1 MAAEEYLLLK
11 YFLQPESREVS
22 MRKIAI
28 VIGIVVAVIVI
39 AVGILFATFN
49 PNDYRGTI
57 QTKLEQQLNRKVTLG
72 DMSLGLFPLRFK
84 VANLAISED
93 PKFTSKSAFIQ
104 TQELSV
110 SVKLLPLLSKS
121 VEVDSLSLQRPNV
134 ELIKNA
140 QGVWNFAS
148 LGQKEPAAAPAPSAA
163 PKSAPSAAEAPPPAS
178 SEQQFSLGEL
188 AINDG
193 QIAIT
198 DLQDRRPRTV
208 YDHINLKLTDFAPTT
223 PFNVDASVHLPGPGN
238 QEVSLKGKG
247 GPLSHENPAT
257 TPFKGTL
264 DLKGVEI
271 AGLQK
276 FLQSPAL
283 VNTDGI
289 LSGHTDI
296 ASETGKLSANGQM
309 NLDKPKLHGIEVG
322 YPINADYN
330 VSDDLPN
337 DLLRIDKGTIKL
349 GQTPISVTGT
359 VNHKPTPAQLDLN
372 LKASDVTI
380 AEIARLAAAAGIAF
394 APGTTVNG
402 KINADIKAQGAA
414 DKPALNGILA
424 GHDIQVSGKEIA
436 KPVEVKALN
445 IALTPTEIHSDNFNV
460 TSGGTTAAVQFF
472 VKQYTS
478 NSPQVDA
485 TLRAPQAALPDVLA
499 MAKAYGV
506 TSLDK
511 VTGQG
516 NLSVDMHAAGAV
528 RSLSSDEIM
537 KALNGTINVN
547 FNNVRYAGVDISHQI
562 LSMIGTSKATQKD
575 QGFTNVQKMTG
586 TILVKNGIA
595 QTNNLQ
601 AALDIGNVGATGTA
615 NLASQMLNMQ
625 LNAVLSKAFTQE
637 VGGTGVGGYMSTALA
652 NNQGEL
658 VVPATVTGTFQNPK
672 VMPDVQKMAQMKL
685 KGLIPTGD
693 NPLGGA
699 SSMLGGLTGKKG
711 QPAAGQ
717 PQPNP
722 VNQVL
727 GLFGTKKK

>member
-1 MAAEEYLLLK
+1 
-11 YFLQPESREVS
+11 

-28 VIGIVVAVIVI
+28 VIGIVVAVIVV
-39 AVGILFATFN
+39 AVGILLAVFN

-57 QTKLEQQLNRKVTLG
+57 QTKLEEQLNRKVSLG
-72 DMSLGLFPLRFK
+72 NMSLGVFPLRFK
-84 VANLAISED
+84 VANLSIAED
-93 PKFTSKSAFIQ
+93 PKFNSNSAFIQ
-104 TQELSV
+104 AQELSV

-121 VEVDSLSLQRPNV
+121 VEVDSLSLERPSV

-140 QGVWNFAS
+140 QGIWNFAS
-148 LGQKEPAAAPAPSAA
+148 LGQKSPAAAPSSAA
-163 PKSAPSAAEAPPPAS
+163 PKGSTAPSSSAPASASS
-178 SEQQFSLGEL
+178 SEQPFSLGEL

-193 QIAIT
+193 QVAIT
-198 DLQDRRPRTV
+198 DVQDHRPRTV
-208 YDHINLKLTDFAPTT
+208 YDHIDVKLADFAPNT
-223 PFNVDASVHLPGPGN
+223 PFSLEASVHLPGPGN
-238 QEVSLKGKG
+238 QEVGLKGKG
-247 GPLSHENPAT
+247 GPLAHENPAT

-264 DLKGVEI
+264 ELKGVQI
-271 AGLQK
+271 GGLQK
-276 FLQSPAL
+276 FLQIPAL
-283 VNTDGI
+283 VNTDGV
-289 LSGHTDI
+289 LSGKTDI
-296 ASETGKLSANGQM
+296 ASENGKLSANGQM

-337 DLLRIDKGTIKL
+337 DVLRIDKGAIKL
-349 GQTPISVTGT
+349 GQTPILVTGT
-359 VNHKPTPAQLDLN
+359 VNHKPTPAQLDVN
-372 LKASDVTI
+372 LKASDVTV

-394 APGTTVNG
+394 APGITVNG

-414 DKPALNGILA
+414 DKPALNGTLTA
-424 GHDIQVSGKEIA
+424 RDIQMSGKEIA

-445 IALTPTEIHSDNFNV
+445 IALTPTEIRSDNFNV
-460 TSGGTTAAVQFF
+460 TSGGTTAAVQFSM
-472 VKQYTS
+472 KQYTS

-485 TLRAPQAALPDVLA
+485 TLRAPQAALPDLLS

-511 VTGQG
+511 VAGEG
-516 NLSVDMHAAGAV
+516 NLSVDLHAAGPV
-528 RSLSSDEIM
+528 RSLSSNEIM

-547 FNNVRYAGVDISHQI
+547 FNNVRYSGVDISHQL
-562 LSMIGTSKATQKD
+562 LSMIGTSKASQKD
-575 QGFTNVQKMTG
+575 QGFTTIQKMTG
-586 TILVKNGIA
+586 TIVIKSGIA

-601 AALDIGNVGATGTA
+601 ATLDIGNVGATGTA
-615 NLASQMLNMQ
+615 NLASQTLNLQ
-625 LNAVLSKAFTQE
+625 LNAVLSKGFTQE

-658 VVPATVTGTFQNPK
+658 VIPATVTGTFQNPK

-699 SSMLGGLTGKKG
+699 SSILGGLTGKKG
-711 QPAAGQ
+711 QPATPGQ
-717 PQPNP
+717 PQQNP

-727 GLFGTKKK
+727 GLFGNKKK

>member
-1 MAAEEYLLLK
+1 
-11 YFLQPESREVS
+11 
-22 MRKIAI
+22 MRKLAI
-28 VIGIVVAVIVI
+28 VIGIVVAVLVI

-57 QTKLEQQLNRKVTLG
+57 QAKLEEQLNRQVSLG

-84 VANLAISED
+84 VANLSIAED
-93 PKFTSKSAFIQ
+93 PRFDSKSPFIQ

-121 VEVDSLSLQRPNV
+121 VEVDSLSLERPRV

-148 LGQKEPAAAPAPSAA
+148 LGEKAPAAAAPSAA
-163 PKSAPSAAEAPPPAS
+163 PKASAAPSRSAAPS
-178 SEQQFSLGEL
+178 SSSTGQPFSLGEL

-193 QIAIT
+193 QVAIT
-198 DLQDRRPRTV
+198 DLRDRRPRTV
-208 YDHINLKLTDFAPTT
+208 YDHIDVKLKDFAPNT
-223 PFNVDASVHLPGPGN
+223 PFTVEASVHLPGPGN
-238 QEVSLKGKG
+238 QQVGLKGKG
-247 GPLSHENPAT
+247 GPLARENPAA

-264 DLKGVEI
+264 DLQNVDI

-283 VNTDGI
+283 VNTEGV

-296 ASETGKLSANGQM
+296 ASENGRLAAAGQM
-309 NLDKPKLHGIEVG
+309 NLEKPKLHGIEVG

-330 VSDDLPN
+330 VSDDVSS
-337 DLLRIDKGTIKL
+337 DLLRIEKGAIKL
-349 GQTPISVTGT
+349 GQTPFFVTGT
-359 VNHKPTPAQLDLN
+359 VNHKPTPAQLNVD
-372 LKASDVTI
+372 LKASDVSI
-380 AEIARLAAAAGIAF
+380 AELARLAAAAGIAF
-394 APGTTVNG
+394 APGVTVNG
-402 KINADIKAQGAA
+402 KISADIKAQGSA
-414 DKPALNGILA
+414 DKPALNGTLT
-424 GHDIQVSGKEIA
+424 GRDIQMSGKEIA
-436 KPVEVKALN
+436 KPVDVKTLN
-445 IALTPTEIHSDNFNV
+445 VALTPTEIHSDTFNV
-460 TSGGTTAAVQFF
+460 TSGGTTAAVQFSAR
-472 VKQYTS
+472 QYTS
-478 NSPQVDA
+478 NSPVVDA
-485 TLRAPQAALPDVLA
+485 TVRAPQAALPDLLA

-511 VTGQG
+511 VNGQG
-516 NLSVDMHAAGAV
+516 TLNVDLHAAGPV
-528 RSLSSDEIM
+528 KSLNSDAIM
-537 KALNGTINVN
+537 RALNGTLNLN
-547 FNNVRYAGVDISHQI
+547 FNNLRYSGVDIPHQL
-562 LSMIGTSKATQKD
+562 LSIIGSGKASQQKD
-575 QGFTNVQKMTG
+575 QGYTNVQKTTG
-586 TILVKNGIA
+586 AIVIKNGIA

-601 AALDIGNVGATGTA
+601 ATLDIGNVGATGTA
-615 NLASQMLNMQ
+615 DLASQTLNMQ

-699 SSMLGGLTGKKG
+699 SSILGGLTGKKG
-711 QPAAGQ
+711 QPGQ
-717 PQPNP
+717 PQQQNP

-727 GLFGTKKK
+727 GLFGTKKKQ

>member
-1 MAAEEYLLLK
+1 
-11 YFLQPESREVS
+11 
-22 MRKIAI
+22 MRKLAI
-28 VIGIVVAVIVI
+28 VIGIVVAVVVI

-49 PNDYRGTI
+49 PNDYRETI
-57 QTKLEQQLNRKVTLG
+57 QTKLEQQLNRKVSLG
-72 DMSLGLFPLRFK
+72 NMSLGLFPLRFK
-84 VANLAISED
+84 VANLSIADD
-93 PKFTSKSAFIQ
+93 PKFNRNSPFIEA
-104 TQELSV
+104 QELSV

-121 VEVDSLSLQRPNV
+121 VEVDSLSLERPSV

-148 LGQKEPAAAPAPSAA
+148 LGQKSPATPSSPSEP
-163 PKSAPSAAEAPPPAS
+163 
-178 SEQQFSLGEL
+178 FSLGEL

-193 QIAIT
+193 QVAIT

-208 YDHINLKLTDFAPTT
+208 YDHIDVKLADFAPTT
-223 PFNVDASVHLPGPGN
+223 PFSIEASVHLPGQGN
-238 QEVSLKGKG
+238 QEVGLKGKG

-264 DLKGVEI
+264 DLKNVDI

-283 VNTDGI
+283 VNTSGV

-296 ASETGKLSANGQM
+296 ANENGKVSANGQM
-309 NLDKPKLHGIEVG
+309 TLDKPKLHGIEVG

-330 VSDDLPN
+330 VSDDLGT
-337 DLLRIDKGTIKL
+337 DLLRIDKGAIKL
-349 GQTPISVTGT
+349 GQTPIFVTGT
-359 VNHKPTPAQLDLN
+359 VNHKPTPVQLDVD

-380 AEIARLAAAAGIAF
+380 AEIDRLAAAAGIAF

-414 DKPALNGILA
+414 DKPALNGTLTA
-424 GHDIQVSGKEIA
+424 HDIQVSGKEIA
-436 KPVEVKALN
+436 KPVDIKALN
-445 IALTPTEIHSDNFNV
+445 IALTPTEVHSDNFNV
-460 TSGGTTAAVQFF
+460 TSGGTTAAVQFS

-478 NSPQVDA
+478 NAAQVDA
-485 TLRAPQAALPDVLA
+485 TVRAPQAALPDLLA

-511 VTGQG
+511 VTGEG
-516 NLSVDMHAAGAV
+516 NLSVDLHAAGPV

-547 FNNVRYAGVDISHQI
+547 FNNVRYSGVDISHQL
-562 LSMIGTSKATQKD
+562 LSMIGTSKASQKD
-575 QGFTNVQKMTG
+575 QGFTTVQKMTG
-586 TILVKNGIA
+586 AILIKNGIA

-601 AALDIGNVGATGTA
+601 AALDIGNVGAIGTA
-615 NLASQMLNMQ
+615 NLASQTLNMQ

-658 VVPATVTGTFQNPK
+658 VIPATVTGTFQNPK

-693 NPLGGA
+693 NPLGAA
-699 SSMLGGLTGKKG
+699 SSILGGLTGKKG
-711 QPAAGQ
+711 QPATPGQ
-717 PQPNP
+717 QQQNP
-722 VNQVL
+722 VDQVL
-727 GLFGTKKK
+727 GLFGNKKK

>member
-1 MAAEEYLLLK
+1 
-11 YFLQPESREVS
+11 

-28 VIGIVVAVIVI
+28 IVGIVVVVLIIV
-39 AVGILFATFN
+39 VGVLFATFN
-49 PNDYRGTI
+49 PNDYRATV
-57 QTKLEQQLNRKVTLG
+57 QAKLEQQLNRKVSLG
-72 DMSLGLFPLRFK
+72 NMSLGLFPLRFE
-84 VANLAISED
+84 VADLSISDD
-93 PKFTSKSAFIQ
+93 PKFSNSPFIQ

-121 VEVDSLSLQRPNV
+121 VEVDSLSLDRPSV
-134 ELIKNA
+134 QLIKNA

-148 LGQKEPAAAPAPSAA
+148 IGQQAPASPAPAASKPSAVPPPSAA
-163 PKSAPSAAEAPPPAS
+163 PSTPS

-208 YDHINLKLTDFAPTT
+208 YDHINLKLTDFAPNT
-223 PFNVDASVHLPGPGN
+223 PFNVDASVHLPGPGS

-247 GPLSHENPAT
+247 GPLSHDNPAA

-264 DLKGVEI
+264 DLKNVDI

-283 VNTDGI
+283 INTNGV

-296 ASETGKLSANGQM
+296 ASENGKLSASGQM
-309 NLDKPKLHGIEVG
+309 TLDKPKLHGIEVG
-322 YPINADYN
+322 YPINMDYN
-330 VSDDLPN
+330 VSEDLPN
-337 DLLRIDKGTIKL
+337 DLLRIDKCAIKL
-349 GQTPISVTGT
+349 GQTPLFVTGT
-359 VNHKPTPAQLDLN
+359 VNHKPTPAQLDVN
-372 LKASDVTI
+372 LKADNVTI

-402 KINADIKAQGAA
+402 QIKADIKAQGSA
-414 DKPALNGILA
+414 DKPALNGTLA
-424 GHDIQVSGKEIA
+424 GRDIQISGKEIA
-436 KPVEVKALN
+436 KPVEVKSVN
-445 IALTPTEIHSDNFNV
+445 VALTPTEIHSDNFNV
-460 TSGGTTAAVQFF
+460 TSGGTTAAVQFS

-485 TLRAPQAALPDVLA
+485 TLRAPQAALPDLLA

-511 VTGQG
+511 VTGAG
-516 NLSVDMHAAGAV
+516 NLSVDMHAAGSV
-528 RSLSSDEIM
+528 QSLSSNEM
-537 KALNGTINVN
+537 VKALNGTINVN
-547 FNNVRYAGVDISHQI
+547 VNNVRYTGIDVSHQL
-562 LSMIGTSKATQKD
+562 LSMIGSKQTGKD

-601 AALDIGNVGATGTA
+601 ATLDIGNVGAVGTA
-615 NLASQMLNMQ
+615 NLASQTLNMQ

-658 VVPATVTGTFQNPK
+658 VIPATVTGTFQNPK

-693 NPLGGA
+693 NPLGSA
-699 SSMLGGLTGKKG
+699 SSILGGLTGKKG
-711 QPAAGQ
+711 QPATGQ
-717 PQPNP
+717 QQNP

-727 GLFGTKKK
+727 GLFGTKKKQ

>member
-1 MAAEEYLLLK
+1 
-11 YFLQPESREVS
+11 

-28 VIGIVVAVIVI
+28 IVGIVVAVIVI
-39 AVGILFATFN
+39 AVGVLFASFN

-57 QTKLEQQLNRKVTLG
+57 QTKLEQQLDRKVGLG

-84 VANLAISED
+84 VANLSIAED
-93 PKFTSKSAFIQ
+93 PKFNSNSPFIQ

-121 VEVDSLSLQRPNV
+121 VEVDSLTLERPSV

-140 QGVWNFAS
+140 QGIWNFAS
-148 LGQKEPAAAPAPSAA
+148 LGQQASPTAPAHTAAAKPSPAPAT
-163 PKSAPSAAEAPPPAS
+163 SAPSSSAS

-188 AINDG
+188 AIKDG

-208 YDHINLKLTDFAPTT
+208 YDHIDLKLTDFAPTT
-223 PFNVDASVHLPGPGN
+223 PFSVEASVHLPGAGS
-238 QEVSLKGKG
+238 QEVGLKGKG
-247 GPLSHENPAT
+247 GPLSHDNPAT
-257 TPFKGTL
+257 TPFKGAL
-264 DLKGVEI
+264 DLKNVDI

-283 VNTDGI
+283 VNTAGV

-296 ASETGKLSANGQM
+296 DSENGKLSASGQM
-309 NLDKPKLHGIEVG
+309 NLDKPKLHGIDVG
-322 YPINADYN
+322 YPINADYS
-330 VSDDLPN
+330 VSEDVPN
-337 DLLRIDKGTIKL
+337 DMLRIDKGAIKL
-349 GQTPISVTGT
+349 GQTPLFVTGT

-380 AEIARLAAAAGIAF
+380 AEIARLAAAAGVAF
-394 APGTTVNG
+394 APGTTVTG
-402 KINADIKAQGAA
+402 QINADIKAQGSA
-414 DKPALNGILA
+414 DKPALNGTLT
-424 GHDIQVSGKEIA
+424 GNNIQMSGKEIA

-445 IALTPTEIHSDNFNV
+445 IALTPTEVHSDNFNV
-460 TSGGTTAAVQFF
+460 TSGGTTAAVQFS

-485 TLRAPQAALPDVLA
+485 TLRAPQAALPDLLA

-516 NLSVDMHAAGAV
+516 TLSVDMHAAGSV
-528 RSLSSDEIM
+528 QSLSSNEMM
-537 KALNGTINVN
+537 KAVNGTINVN
-547 FNNVRYAGVDISHQI
+547 LNSVRYAGLDISHQI

-575 QGFTNVQKMTG
+575 QGYTNVQKMTG
-586 TILVKNGIA
+586 TIVVKNGIA

-601 AALDIGNVGATGTA
+601 ATLDIGNVGATGTA
-615 NLASQMLNMQ
+615 NLASQTLNMQ

-699 SSMLGGLTGKKG
+699 SSILGGLTGKKG

-717 PQPNP
+717 QQQNP

-727 GLFGTKKK
+727 GLFGTKKKQ